1 MGTAI
6 ETDDN
11 GFKIGDL
18 PLNQAIESIRDK
30 EALKRFFTSG
40 GNAPNPAPKRVFS
53 QGWDY

>member
-1 MGTAI
+1 MS
-6 ETDDN
+6 DDN
-11 GFKIGDL
+11 GFKIGDKSL
-18 PLNQAIESIRDK
+18 PDAIESIRAN

>member
-1 MGTAI
+1 MGIAI

-11 GFKIGDL
+11 RFKIGDL